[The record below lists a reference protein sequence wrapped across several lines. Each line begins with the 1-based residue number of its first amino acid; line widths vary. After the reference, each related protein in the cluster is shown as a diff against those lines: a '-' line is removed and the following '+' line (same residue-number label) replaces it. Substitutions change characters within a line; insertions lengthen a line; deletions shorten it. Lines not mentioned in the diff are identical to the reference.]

1 MTAAQVCTL
10 IGNGPSTLH
19 ALLYLVALSPQTVRL
34 ADHTAV
40 PEAAGHTADPEV
52 ADRIAARA

>member
-1 MTAAQVCTL
+1 MTAAQACTL
-10 IGNGPSTLH
+10 IGSEPSTMH
-19 ALLYLVALSPQTVRL
+19 AVVYLVALGPQAVRL